1 MFLIVLRYMVIFP
14 YNLGSGKLF
23 GGLIWH
29 SFKKQEFMLS
39 AQEGIKMGLKEKK
52 KSVVYIFLVAA
63 T

>member
-14 YNLGSGKLF
+14 YNIGSGKLF
-23 GGLIWH
+23 VGLIWH

-39 AQEGIKMGLKEKK
+39 AQEGIRMGLKEKK
-52 KSVVYIFLVAA
+52 KSLYFFLVAA

>member
-1 MFLIVLRYMVIFP
+1 MVIFP

>member
-14 YNLGSGKLF
+14 YNIGSGKLF
-23 GGLIWH
+23 GALIWH

-39 AQEGIKMGLKEKK
+39 AQEGIRMGLKEKK
-52 KSVVYIFLVAA
+52 KVYIFFLVAA